1 MLAESR
7 IRTVVLTVQYSTRSS
22 YYLDWAEA
30 FAHSPLF
37 IATTFNL
44 FGRDT
49 RRAAR
54 RAIEDAELV
63 VALHSCSA
71 DTLDFIRPLTAALKF
86 RRGRFLMLV
95 GNEYNVPWARIG
107 EKRDFL
113 RDTAADYVGT
123 QLLLEA
129 GQWLYADS
137 GAKVLS
143 LPHAL
148 NDAVFRRDKPDPVR
162 AIDIGGRSA
171 RYPVYIGDDERNR
184 VLDIFAAIA
193 PKRGLCVDIDT
204 NSRLDRPG
212 WAAFLNDCRATIGSE
227 AGSWYLERDDRTALA
242 IREFLR
248 VRSRSIRADG
258 FLHAAFRHLPYR
270 LKTWLRSLVK
280 FLPLQH
286 EALDDPGIDFAEIKA
301 HFFSDR
307 PRCPVYSKA
316 ISSRHF
322 DAAGTGTCQ
331 ILVRGRYNDILKAG
345 EHYIPLDPDMS
356 DAHEAIE
363 RFADP
368 AERRRIADSSYALV
382 HDEHTYHHRSGTL
395 YTMLTSD

>member
-1 MLAESR
+1 M
-7 IRTVVLTVQYSTRSS
+7 
-22 YYLDWAEA
+22 
-30 FAHSPLF
+30 
-37 IATTFNL
+37 
-44 FGRDT
+44 
-49 RRAAR
+49 
-54 RAIEDAELV
+54 
-63 VALHSCSA
+63 
-71 DTLDFIRPLTAALKF
+71 
-86 RRGRFLMLV
+86 
-95 GNEYNVPWARIG
+95 
-107 EKRDFL
+107 
-113 RDTAADYVGT
+113 
-123 QLLLEA
+123 
-129 GQWLYADS
+129 
-137 GAKVLS
+137 
-143 LPHAL
+143 
-148 NDAVFRRDKPDPVR
+148 
-162 AIDIGGRSA
+162 
-171 RYPVYIGDDERNR
+171 
-184 VLDIFAAIA
+184 
-193 PKRGLCVDIDT
+193 
-204 NSRLDRPG
+204 
-212 WAAFLNDCRATIGSE
+212 
-227 AGSWYLERDDRTALA
+227 
-242 IREFLR
+242 
-248 VRSRSIRADG
+248 
-258 FLHAAFRHLPYR
+258 
-270 LKTWLRSLVK
+270 K

>member
-7 IRTVVLTVQYSTRSS
+7 IRTVVLTVQYSTKSS
-22 YYLDWAEA
+22 YYLDWAET

-37 IATTFNL
+37 MATTFNL
-44 FGRDT
+44 FRRDM

-54 RAIEDAELV
+54 RAVEDAELV

-71 DTLDFIRPLTAALKF
+71 DTLDFIRPLTSALKL

-95 GNEYNVPWARIG
+95 GNEYNVPWVRLG

-123 QLLLEA
+123 QLLLET
-129 GQWLYADS
+129 GQWLYADT
-137 GAKVLS
+137 GAKVLA

-148 NDAVFRRDKPDPVR
+148 NEAVFRRDKPDPIR
-162 AIDIGGRSA
+162 TIDIGGRSA

-184 VLDIFAAIA
+184 VLDVFARIA
-193 PKRGLCVDIDT
+193 PDRGLRVNIDT

-242 IREFLR
+242 IREFLG

-270 LKTWLRSLVK
+270 LKTWLRVLVK
-280 FLPLQH
+280 FLPVRH
-286 EALDDPGIDFAEIKA
+286 EALDDPGVSFAEIKA
-301 HFFSDR
+301 RFFSDR

-322 DAAGTGTCQ
+322 EAAGTGTCQ
-331 ILVRGRYNDILKAG
+331 ILVRGRYNDILNAG

-368 AERRRIADSSYALV
+368 AERRRTARLQLRASPRWPHLPPSECHSSHNAV
-382 HDEHTYHHRSGTL
+382 
-395 YTMLTSD
+395 

>member
-1 MLAESR
+1 MPADSR

-30 FAHSPLF
+30 FAHSPSF
-37 IATTFNL
+37 EATTFNL
-44 FGRDT
+44 FKRDM
-49 RRAAR
+49 RRAAI
-54 RAIEDAELV
+54 RAIEGAELV

-71 DTLDFIRPLTAALKF
+71 DTLEFIKPLTSALKL

-107 EKRDFL
+107 EKREFL

-123 QLLLEA
+123 QLLLET

-137 GAKVLS
+137 GARVLA

-148 NDAVFRRDKPDPVR
+148 NDAVFRRDKPDLR
-162 AIDIGGRSA
+162 RTIDIGGRSA

-184 VLDIFAAIA
+184 VLDVFAGIA
-193 PKRGLCVDIDT
+193 PAVGLRVDIDT
-204 NSRLDRPG
+204 HSRLDRSR
-212 WAAFLNDCRATIGSE
+212 WAAFLNNCRATIGTE

-248 VRSRSIRADG
+248 VRSPSIRADG
-258 FLHAAFRHLPYR
+258 FVHAAFRHLPYR
-270 LKTWLRSLVK
+270 LKTWLRALVR
-280 FLPLQH
+280 FLPMRH
-286 EALDDPGIDFAEIKA
+286 EALDYPGVSFAEINA
-301 HFFSDR
+301 QFFSNR

-322 DAAGTGTCQ
+322 EAAGTGTCQ
-331 ILVRGRYNDILKAG
+331 ILVRGRYNDILIAG
-345 EHYIPLDPDMS
+345 EHYIPLDPDIS
-356 DAHEAIE
+356 DAYEAIE
-363 RFADP
+363 CFADP
-368 AERRRIADSSYALV
+368 AGRRRITDSTYALV
-382 HDEHTYHHRSGTL
+382 HDGHTYRHRLAAL
-395 YTMLTSD
+395 YTMLSDG